1 MRTVLTLALFL
12 SLCAAAN
19 AAKLHDGKP
28 PHAAV
33 YPGQTPEPR
42 FNRPRQSPNP
52 NDPPVLMDQTPSY
65 NDPSKYGG
73 A

>member
-1 MRTVLTLALFL
+1 MRTVLTLALCL
-12 SLCAAAN
+12 SLCAAAS

-28 PHAAV
+28 RHTAV
-33 YPGQTPEPR
+33 YPGESPEPR

-52 NDPPVLMDQTPSY
+52 NDPPVLTDQTPGY

-73 A
+73 G